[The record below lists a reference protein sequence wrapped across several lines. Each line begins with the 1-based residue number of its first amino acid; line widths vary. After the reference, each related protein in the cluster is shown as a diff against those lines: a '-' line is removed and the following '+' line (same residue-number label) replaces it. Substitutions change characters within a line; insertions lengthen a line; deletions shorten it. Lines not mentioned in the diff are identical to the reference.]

1 MKKTRKI
8 RQEVLSFRESVQ
20 TVVSLL
26 SSQKIRVVDFGDQA
40 YCAYNKKTGKV
51 EYINIPSIPDTASDN
66 LLNAIRGFIDHEVAH
81 VLFTDSSM
89 AKRMAGKKAHHVWNV
104 IEDTYIERKMAL
116 IFAGS
121 KQNLLKTQK
130 HIIENY
136 FKGNISDH
144 IKHYGCNTKLLFLNV
159 FLMPASRAMCGHIP
173 FIDFMEP
180 YWDMFEDEMSVLD
193 SIRYR
198 ARLNRINNS
207 EGSAKLAA
215 DLLRAFREL
224 EGKKK
229 EKPPISDKTNNTYS
243 DTYLKNKEKPNDFLS
258 EKSGDTSGEYE
269 DDSDNISTKET
280 ITGKPEIAPGTKEDT
295 ISKQSTYDRESDS
308 DKSKLIGGDE
318 ETPNSGSKTRNSS
331 ESTNSSDFD
340 TGSDSYMGGN
350 DRTEDEVTSHE
361 TGKKDEPDKVH
372 PDDEKLTER
381 DLEELDS
388 EDAPETISTEDVTSA
403 MISDEIKSI
412 KDGSYT
418 PYTRSNDF
426 MGLLEDAEDFI
437 RKGGTV
443 GSADWV
449 EKHTSYYE
457 LDKKRDLAIF
467 RRDVEPYL
475 SNKYQTL
482 SKDLERAIASKN
494 RVQKVNGLRRGK
506 INSSSLWKITVPS
519 INDDRVFSKK
529 YDHKA
534 VNAAVQIV
542 IDLSG
547 SMGGTRIELAV
558 ASAYALSDALDKIR
572 VPNLISG
579 FTTVGCMNGAI
590 SANRYEP
597 LFLPTL
603 KNWNEKANSTTCM
616 GRLGAVVDSIPLCN
630 NVDGESILALSRHH
644 AGRTED
650 KQIMLVL
657 SDGAPCA
664 EGNGFGNH
672 LIEVAEFLTS
682 TANLELLAVGIQT
695 DDPAR
700 YYKYHTRVDS
710 VEDLPKTVITG
721 IRNVLLGNGVVF

>member
-1 MKKTRKI
+1 MKKTSKI
-8 RQEVLSFRESVQ
+8 RPEVLSFRESVQ

-26 SSQKIRVVDFGDQA
+26 SSKKIRVVDFGDQA
-40 YCAYNKKTGKV
+40 YCAYNKKTGEV

-81 VLFTDSSM
+81 VLFTDPSM
-89 AKRMAGKKAHHVWNV
+89 AKKMEGKKAHQVWNV

-116 IFAGS
+116 IFTGS

-130 HIIENY
+130 HIIENH
-136 FKGNISDH
+136 FKHNIAAY
-144 IKHYGCNTKLLFLNV
+144 IKHYGGDTNLLFLNV
-159 FLMPASRAMCGHIP
+159 FLMPVSRAMCGHIP
-173 FIDFMEP
+173 FVDFMEP

-198 ARLNRINNS
+198 ARLNRINSS
-207 EGSAKLAA
+207 EGSTKLAA
-215 DLLRAFREL
+215 DLLRAFREA
-224 EGKKK
+224 KKS
-229 EKPPISDKTNNTYS
+229 EDAAFEEESSDYDKKDGTYL
-243 DTYLKNKEKPNDFLS
+243 DTYFEENNKGGLDDFPPEKLDDTIGEHEKNGS
-258 EKSGDTSGEYE
+258 AS
-269 DDSDNISTKET
+269 ISTE
-280 ITGKPEIAPGTKEDT
+280 ITRKPKKNTMFEH
-295 ISKQSTYDRESDS
+295 SSHDRESDNDESELIDS
-308 DKSKLIGGDE
+308 DNE
-318 ETPNSGSKTRNSS
+318 MPGSNDKNRDSS
-331 ESTNSSDFD
+331 ESTSSSDFD
-340 TGSDSYMGGN
+340 IGGDSHMDGSGRKG
-350 DRTEDEVTSHE
+350 DEVESHE
-361 TGKKDEPDKVH
+361 TDKKDEHDEIH

-403 MISDEIKSI
+403 MISDEIKSV
-412 KDGSYT
+412 KSGSYT
-418 PYTRSNDF
+418 PYTRANDF
-426 MGLLEDAEDFI
+426 MGLLENAEAFI

-443 GSADWV
+443 GSAAWV
-449 EKHTSYYE
+449 GKCTTYYG
-457 LDKKRDLAIF
+457 LDEKRDLAIF

-475 SNKYQTL
+475 SNKSQTL

-579 FTTVGCMNGAI
+579 FTTVGCMDGAI

-664 EGNGFGNH
+664 KGNGFGKH
-672 LIEVAEFLTS
+672 LVEVAEFLTS

-721 IRNVLLGNGVVF
+721 IRNVLLGNGIVF